1 MHTVIETPTF
11 LGDCRRAR
19 LPDDDRL
26 AMIDAIAEDPLE
38 GEIIPGTG
46 GARKR
51 RFAGRGRGKSGGYR
65 VISFYAG
72 DDVPVL
78 MLALIDKGERANISK
93 AGAQHVAPSAGDLR
107 CGVSC
112 GAEEETMTDLGRR
125 LIKAAKEGVAIARN
139 EQDPATYRVHIPDDI
154 DVKTIR
160 ENFELTQSGFAA
172 RFAIPEATLRDWEQH
187 RRKPS
192 GMARLFLLLLARE
205 PAAVRRVLASLV
217 RWRSGGRRGE
227 RRQRP
232 AALAGGRGA
241 PARKPHGARPH

>member
-38 GEIIPGTG
+38 GEIIPGAG

-93 AGAQHVAPSAGDLR
+93 AERNMLR
-107 CGVSC
+107 QV
-112 GAEEETMTDLGRR
+112 L
-125 LIKAAKEGVAIARN
+125 
-139 EQDPATYRVHIPDDI
+139 ATYAAEYR
-154 DVKTIR
+154 
-160 ENFELTQSGFAA
+160 AA
-172 RFAIPEATLRDWEQH
+172 R
-187 RRKPS
+187 RRP
-192 GMARLFLLLLARE
+192 
-205 PAAVRRVLASLV
+205 
-217 RWRSGGRRGE
+217 
-227 RRQRP
+227 
-232 AALAGGRGA
+232 
-241 PARKPHGARPH
+241 